1 MKKKIEVKN
10 PPARDKEIDPEA
22 MDQWVHGAA
31 PAAVG
36 SPRLRAP
43 RGKPARLTIDLP
55 PELHSRF
62 KAACAIN
69 KTRMIDEV
77 KAFIEDWTQ
86 KHS

>member
-1 MKKKIEVKN
+1 MKKKTEWKQ
-10 PPARDKEIDPEA
+10 PHDRSADPEA
-22 MDQWVHGAA
+22 VDQWVAHGSA
-31 PAAVG
+31 PAAVS

-62 KAACAIN
+62 KAACAIH

-77 KAFIEDWTQ
+77 KALIEDWTQ